1 MKLKVIVVANAN
13 GYVPTADG
21 NGKIGKKCDDYN
33 GIDTGLDKQTCFDH
47 WFTGCREKPL
57 HGSSSKRKSHD
68 PMKVLEFCL
77 IYYIL
82 FSYIIECRN
91 EIVLSTSKHRVAI
104 GVQVN
109 KRIEHMERVDHR
121 HVMW

>member
-1 MKLKVIVVANAN
+1 MRIVFYIQLKVIVVANAN

-33 GIDTGLDKQTCFDH
+33 GIDTGLDKQTCFAH
-47 WFTGCREKPL
+47 WFTGCREEPL
-57 HGSSSKRKSHD
+57 HGSSSKRKS
-68 PMKVLEFCL
+68 
-77 IYYIL
+77 YIL
-82 FSYIIECRN
+82 YYFSLNYIIECRN

>member
-1 MKLKVIVVANAN
+1 MQTLWPMDGWVRNEKYIRYIKLINKNILYIKLKVIVVANAN
-13 GYVPTADG
+13 GYIPTADG

-77 IYYIL
+77 IIFYFIIL
-82 FSYIIECRN
+82 
-91 EIVLSTSKHRVAI
+91 
-104 GVQVN
+104 
-109 KRIEHMERVDHR
+109 
-121 HVMW
+121 